1 MKKNRLE
8 KVIDIINTYEIE
20 TQDQLIAFLRRE
32 GFDVTQATVSR
43 DIRELKLVK
52 VTTGRGSYRYTMP
65 RDTADGMKVTLHIS
79 SALAETITKVESAC
93 NQVVLHTYPGM
104 ASAIAAEVD
113 HLRHAR
119 IMGCIAGDDT
129 VFILCYDNDGAVLVS
144 NQIKEMIRNQAK
156 NRWEEE
162 D

>member
-8 KVIDIINTYEIE
+8 KVIEIINTHEVE
-20 TQDQLIAFLRRE
+20 TQDELIEYLRRE

-52 VTTGRGSYRYTMP
+52 VTTGRGSYRYVMP
-65 RDTADGMKVTLHIS
+65 RSEGDSIKSSLHIS
-79 SALAETITKVESAC
+79 SALAETITKVESAM
-93 NQVVLHTYPGM
+93 NLIMLHTYPGM

-113 HLRHAR
+113 HLHHSK

-129 VFILCYDNDGAVLVS
+129 VLIATYDPDGASLVS
-144 NQIKEMIRNQAK
+144 NQIKEMIRNQTK
-156 NRWEEE
+156 NRWEGGV
-162 D
+162 

>member
-8 KVIDIINTYEIE
+8 KVIEIIGTYEVE
-20 TQDQLIAFLRRE
+20 TQDELIEYLRKE

-52 VTTGRGSYRYTMP
+52 VTTGRGSYRYVMP
-65 RDTADGMKVTLHIS
+65 REDGAVKSTLHIS

-93 NQVVLHTYPGM
+93 NQIVLHTYPGM

-113 HLRHAR
+113 HLRHPK

-129 VFILCYDNDGAVLVS
+129 VFILSYDNEGATLVS
-144 NQIKEMIRNQAK
+144 NQIKEMIRNQTQ
-156 NRWEEE
+156 NRWEEGN
-162 D
+162 